1 MKKSILLIF
10 ITMLLFSCSKNL
22 VFFKN
27 KNNDLTS
34 SNPVLSADLL
44 DFLDKDFDS
53 DVRLVRYTQY
63 NAMVDSDEHFNI
75 GFGSS
80 FSGLKPNDIKINSIS
95 LNSINKYNKQ
105 NLTSLSNDIFGTN
118 LTIAFDS
125 DTLDSAFY
133 SSVPMH
139 VTYDTSY
146 RFLTEGMTFNWNAD
160 TGSNAVV
167 FYISASKGINS
178 SLSSDFY
185 KTIVIDDNG
194 SFTIPSGFLSEL
206 TSQNI
211 WFVETAFIRGNYK
224 MLQTTNNNAVR
235 VISAG
240 ICQGPMFL
248 Q

>member
-1 MKKSILLIF
+1 MTIV
-10 ITMLLFSCSKNL
+10 LFSCSKTPI
-22 VFFKN
+22 FDKN
-27 KNNDLTS
+27 QNIDIKS
-34 SNPVLSADLL
+34 SNSILSADLL
-44 DFLDKDFDS
+44 DFMEQDYDS

-63 NAMVDSDEHFNI
+63 NDFEDANEHFNI

-80 FSGLKPNDIKINSIS
+80 FSGLKPNVVSINSIS
-95 LNSINKYNKQ
+95 VNSTDKYNKQ
-105 NLTSLSNDIFGTN
+105 NLTSLSNDIFGTK

-125 DTLDSAFY
+125 DTLDNAFY
-133 SSVPMH
+133 SSVPMR

-146 RFLTEGMTFNWNAD
+146 HFLTEGMTFNWNAD

-167 FYISASKGINS
+167 FYLSASKGINS

-185 KTIVIDDNG
+185 KTIVIEDNG

-248 Q
+248 H